1 MGDRPR
7 MLGDLKHNRP
17 LRADKLWLSQ
27 GASIARAERGV
38 AFITVLIVVSFVSI
52 IVIACITLVTMA
64 ARTTSWSV
72 ERTKALYA
80 AEAGINHWLFE
91 ASIEES
97 GAPHQHGRRHGDGHA
112 DRGCGHTHR
121 RGAGHGGAPGRGQG
135 GGQGSSEIE
144 TIEVSGEV
152 NGIPYVAGVAA
163 PAGAAAY
170 RIVSTAEG
178 SSLSTVVSVEA
189 GMVAEAWRH
198 VVYASSTPGWIDSM
212 LRGFLRLFGLPVY
225 DMSGVSPAPGQLYGP
240 VLFPWQDRN
249 SYPPNLGDGNTGWES
264 YRGVVAPAIAQW
276 NPPRPPQKVTL
287 DVLKPVG
294 TGPFY
299 YKDSTI
305 GTIEGPVNGDLYLEN
320 CVVGTISGPVNGG
333 IFVKTGR
340 NGGVTRIVGTITGS
354 ICIDSSQREFDDEG
368 ISYRSTSIG
377 DPSARCVVGG
387 SVYLRGRVEKHG
399 FLWWKWDAKPDVLA
413 VYGPPTVTSEPTQI
427 AGGVFSEDASVYVE
441 GNTHVSRKSGTA
453 WPAVLAN
460 GSVVLN
466 GGRGP
471 VRVSG
476 SVYSEAAVSGSLD
489 NLVASALVG
498 TGFPE
503 GFADKIGDLT
513 VLVSEWLGLD
523 FGLIVAGEP
532 RGEDRACVTVSGNLV
547 TPGIPLLLGNLAA
560 NYDRSLLQQGNQ
572 PPYFEGGRQVL
583 APIRGTWTAARN

>member
-1 MGDRPR
+1 MGERPR
-7 MLGDLKHNRP
+7 VFGGQEHKRP
-17 LRADKLWLSQ
+17 VRLDKPRPGNCMPNARS
-27 GASIARAERGV
+27 ARAERGV
-38 AFITVLIVVSFVSI
+38 ALITVLIAVSFVSI
-52 IVIACITLVTMA
+52 IVIACITMVTMA
-64 ARTTSWSV
+64 ARTTSWSL

-91 ASIEES
+91 ASIQES
-97 GAPHQHGRRHGDGHA
+97 GAPHQHGRRHGDGRA
-112 DRGCGHTHR
+112 DRGYGHTH
-121 RGAGHGGAPGRGQG
+121 GAGHGGAPGSGQG
-135 GGQGSSEIE
+135 GAQGPSEIE

-152 NGIPYVAGVAA
+152 NGIPYVASVAA
-163 PAGAAAY
+163 PAGTAAY

-178 SSLSTVVSVEA
+178 SSRSTVVSVEA

-198 VVYASSTPGWIDSM
+198 VVYASSTPGWIDSK
-212 LRGFLRLFGLPVY
+212 LRGFLGLFGIPVY

-240 VLFPWQDRN
+240 VLFPWEDRN
-249 SYPPNLGDGNTGWES
+249 SYPPNLGDRNAGWES
-264 YRGVVAPAIAQW
+264 YRSAVAPAIAQW

-287 DVLKPVG
+287 DVLRPVG

-320 CVVGTISGPVNGG
+320 CVVETISGPVNGG

-340 NGGVTRIVGTITGS
+340 NGSVTRIVGTIAGS
-354 ICIDSSQREFDDEG
+354 ICIDSSQRELNKEG
-368 ISYRSTSIG
+368 YRSTAIG

-387 SVYLRGRVEKHG
+387 SVYLRGRVEKQW
-399 FLWWKWDAKPDVLA
+399 FFWRNWDAKPDVLA
-413 VYGPPTVTSEPTQI
+413 IYGPSTATSEPTQI

-441 GNTHVSRKSGTA
+441 GNTYVSRKSGTA
-453 WPAVLAN
+453 WPAVLSN

-476 SVYSEAAVSGSLD
+476 LVYSEAAVSGSLG
-489 NLVASALVG
+489 NLVVSALVG

-503 GFADKIGDLT
+503 AFAHAIGALT
-513 VLVSEWLGLD
+513 AFVSDSLGLD

-532 RGEDRACVTVSGNLV
+532 SGEDRASVTVSGNLV
-547 TPGIPLLLGNLAA
+547 TPGIPLLLGKLVA

-572 PPYFEGGRQVL
+572 PLYFEGGRQVL